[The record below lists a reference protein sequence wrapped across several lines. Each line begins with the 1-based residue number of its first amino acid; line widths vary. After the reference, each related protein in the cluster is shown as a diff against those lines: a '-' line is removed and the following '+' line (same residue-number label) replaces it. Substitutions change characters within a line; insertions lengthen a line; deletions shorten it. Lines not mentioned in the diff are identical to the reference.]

1 MKHINNQINLFILAT
16 FILLIS
22 RVIYTSN
29 VKFIFLLWNLFL
41 AWIPYVCSTYFLEHQ
56 SVISNLKKFI
66 YFGLTIA
73 FLPNAVYLVTDLIHL
88 KPRTDIPLWYDAML
102 LFCFS
107 LLGLVYSTIS
117 LVNLER
123 IFKIYLP
130 SKWVVAIM
138 LCLILGSG
146 YGVYLGRELRW
157 NSWDAVL
164 HPFSIIYDTIF
175 RVLHPMKFKTAWLM
189 TITFAGLQG
198 VFWSMFR
205 NFKLILNEK

>member
-1 MKHINNQINLFILAT
+1 MNNFKIQLNLFAI
-16 FILLIS
+16 FCFVFVIS
-22 RVIYTSN
+22 RMIYTDN
-29 VKFIFLLWNLFL
+29 PKFLFLIWNLFL
-41 AWIPYVCSTYFLEHQ
+41 AWIPYVCSTYFLQYH
-56 SVISNLKKFI
+56 SSISNFNKFI

-88 KPRTDIPLWYDAML
+88 KPRVGIPLWYDAML

-130 SKWVVAIM
+130 SKWVLAIM
-138 LCLILGSG
+138 LFLIIGSG

-157 NSWDAVL
+157 NSWDAVS
-164 HPFSIIYDTIF
+164 HPLSIIYDTVF
-175 RVLHPMKFKTAWLM
+175 RVLHPFEYKSAWLM
-189 TITFAGLQG
+189 TIAFAGLQG
-198 VFWSMFR
+198 IFWAMFR
-205 NFKLILNEK
+205 KVKIS